1 VRGFL
6 KGLGELLFPVD
17 VKCALCGGE
26 RGILAGS
33 GICECCYGELPLE
46 FMGEQVLGVSCF
58 WALEYQDKAR
68 EMIHGLKFDNK
79 RYLAR
84 TLGYLMLE
92 CYRAHL
98 MGLPIDGICPMP
110 LHRNRLRKRG
120 FNQSLLL
127 AQELSEGLG
136 IPVYPDGL
144 RRIRD
149 TRPQMEL
156 TREERLKNVEGA
168 FVPGME
174 FQGRCILLIDD
185 VLTTGAS
192 VRECAQVV
200 QTGGGSV
207 VCFCAARR
215 E

>member
-1 VRGFL
+1 MRGFL

-84 TLGYLMLE
+84 TLGYGVLP
-92 CYRAHL
+92 CPSYGATHRWHL
-98 MGLPIDGICPMP
+98 SYAAPSKP
-110 LHRNRLRKRG
+110 
-120 FNQSLLL
+120 
-127 AQELSEGLG
+127 
-136 IPVYPDGL
+136 
-144 RRIRD
+144 
-149 TRPQMEL
+149 
-156 TREERLKNVEGA
+156 
-168 FVPGME
+168 
-174 FQGRCILLIDD
+174 
-185 VLTTGAS
+185 TT
-192 VRECAQVV
+192 Q
-200 QTGGGSV
+200 
-207 VCFCAARR
+207 ARV
-215 E
+215 